1 MNLKYKE
8 REETNMMRVLFEP
21 KVKTVR
27 EIYVEQRREGLF
39 NIGYHLI
46 VMPTG
51 EVKEGIPFL
60 AYGDYRLAHVK
71 DSIYV
76 LLVGCA
82 NEDEMTDAQKN
93 SLKDIKNKHNLDVCF
108 GDDD

>member
-1 MNLKYKE
+1 MV
-8 REETNMMRVLFEP
+8 RVLFEP

-46 VMPTG
+46 VMPNG

-60 AYGDYRLAHVK
+60 AYSDYRLAHVK
-71 DSIYV
+71 DSVYA

-82 NEDEMTDAQKN
+82 CEKDMSDAQRKTMR
-93 SLKDIKNKHNLDVCF
+93 DIKNKYALDVHY
-108 GDDD
+108 GDD

>member
-8 REETNMMRVLFEP
+8 REETNMVRVLFEP

-27 EIYVEQRREGLF
+27 EIYKSQRKEGLF

-46 VMPTG
+46 VMPNG

-60 AYGDYRLAHVK
+60 NYGDYRLAHVQ

-76 LLVGCA
+76 LLVGCS
-82 NEDEMTDAQKN
+82 NEKDMSDAQRKT
-93 SLKDIKNKHNLDVCF
+93 LRDIKNKYALDVHY
-108 GDDD
+108 GDD

>member
-8 REETNMMRVLFEP
+8 REETNMVRVLFEP

-46 VMPTG
+46 VMPNG

-71 DSIYV
+71 DSVYV

-82 NEDEMTDAQKN
+82 GEKDMSDAQRKTMR
-93 SLKDIKNKHNLDVCF
+93 DIKNKYALDVHY
-108 GDDD
+108 GDD

>member
-8 REETNMMRVLFEP
+8 REETNMVRVLFEP

-51 EVKEGIPFL
+51 EVQEGIPFL
-60 AYGDYRLAHVK
+60 AYGDYRLAHAE
-71 DSIYV
+71 DSVYV

-82 NEDEMTDAQKN
+82 NKKDMSDAQCKT
-93 SLKDIKNKHNLDVCF
+93 LGDIKNKYTLAVHY
-108 GDDD
+108 GDD